1 MGVDAKTR
9 QRQLWDI
16 LGKPEKKQFA
26 FDPILTGKRIGAG
39 RGEYWYG
46 RGGAAGGGKDSDDKG
61 DEDDK
66 DKDGQDDKNGGGNQ
80 GNNED
85 DPRRDPAKGCPK
97 PGDTVPGLKNL
108 RDCATGRCINVGFT
122 LPPRLPEGWSG
133 NCEPPKNAAPADW
146 EKGVYWTASYTKTYY
161 SSRQTE
167 QAERNFKTKR
177 EAVQWLATNT
187 TPDLSDW
194 VAQGYG
200 YGSYRTADN
209 SATGSWG
216 VYRHASNDA
225 EWQNPPPH
233 TPTYPA
239 DACTEITSSATGFKP
254 ACGDHD
260 PNIPP
265 QFKGDNSAIRLCDAN
280 GNEITVHRN
289 GKGWVYETATCT
301 VTINDGGVVDNVR
314 DKAP

>member
-46 RGGAAGGGKDSDDKG
+46 RGGAAAGGGKDDDGKG
-61 DEDDK
+61 DEDSDK
-66 DKDGQDDKNGGGNQ
+66 EGEDGKNGGGNQ
-80 GNNED
+80 SNNAD

-108 RDCATGRCINVGFT
+108 RDCATGRRINVGLT
-122 LPPRLPEGWSG
+122 LPPRLPQGWSG

-146 EKGVYWTASYTKTYY
+146 EKGVYWTANYTKTYY
-161 SSRQTE
+161 TGGQTE
-167 QAERNFKTKR
+167 QTDRNFKTKR
-177 EAVQWLATNT
+177 EAVQWLAANT
-187 TPDLSDW
+187 TPDLPNW
-194 VAQGYG
+194 VAQGYAND
-200 YGSYRTADN
+200 SYRAADN
-209 SATGSWG
+209 SAYGSWG
-216 VYRHASNDA
+216 LNRHVSNDA
-225 EWQNPPPH
+225 EWQNPPPY

-239 DACTEITSSATGFKP
+239 DACTEIYSSATGFTP
-254 ACGDHD
+254 ACEEHD

-280 GNEITVHRN
+280 GNAITIRRN

-301 VTINDGGVVDNVR
+301 VTVNDGGVVDNVR
-314 DKAP
+314 DKP